1 MGRCA
6 LSNLVW
12 ALSTSPPTGIDHN
25 SPASRTKLSTHL
37 PPRGAAA
44 GANPMAAM
52 PPRRAALRPARAAA
66 PPVRRPLPA
75 PRRAAPLPPPP
86 PSRRRFAP
94 AVSAS
99 ASAGAAAQPAPDA
112 PAYDP
117 RAFVRTV
124 APTALALALCNM
136 DRMCLSV
143 AMLPLAAEAG
153 WAPSVQGLVQSAFL
167 WGYLA
172 NQIAGGAAADRF
184 GGKRVMA
191 VGIAAFSA
199 ASALLPAAAAHSLG
213 AVLAARAA
221 VGLGEGVA
229 LPAMSNLVATRVA
242 PRARA
247 TALGLVFAGFQ
258 AGNLLG
264 LALSPMIIQRYGW
277 RALFYMFAALG
288 APALA
293 LWAWTVPP
301 PPAGGAS
308 GNDNNSNAPAAAA
321 ASTSSAASAS
331 SSSSAAAAEKEKG
344 KVTLGALLRSRA
356 VRAIIAANMVNHWG
370 YFIYLNWMPTFFST
384 ALGG

>member
-1 MGRCA
+1 
-6 LSNLVW
+6 
-12 ALSTSPPTGIDHN
+12 
-25 SPASRTKLSTHL
+25 
-37 PPRGAAA
+37 
-44 GANPMAAM
+44 MAAM

-66 PPVRRPLPA
+66 PPRRRPLPA

-86 PSRRRFAP
+86 PSRRPRRAAVTVAAP
-94 AVSAS
+94 AA
-99 ASAGAAAQPAPDA
+99 AAAAAAQPAPDA

-117 RAFVRTV
+117 RAFARTV
-124 APTALALALCNM
+124 APTALTLALCNM

-172 NQIAGGAAADRF
+172 NQLAGGAAADRF

-191 VGIAAFSA
+191 FGIAAFSA

-229 LPAMSNLVATRVA
+229 LPAMSNLVATRIA

-288 APALA
+288 APTLA
-293 LWAWTVPP
+293 LWAWAVPP
-301 PPAGGAS
+301 PPSGGAI
-308 GNDNNSNAPAAAA
+308 GNGNNSNAPAAAV

-331 SSSSAAAAEKEKG
+331 ASSSSAATAEKEKA

-370 YFIYLNWMPTFFST
+370 YFIYLNWMPTFFAT
-384 ALGG
+384 ALGGSE